1 MSLNVVLMTGSVNA
15 LLVIAYLIIF
25 SNMGLG
31 LYESTFSALLTTLI
45 SNILS
50 RFNLPV
56 GSLRLLKELRK
67 ASVIKLHRDFL
78 VQSLRFRAVRDI
90 TVEFNLGGALI
101 PSIISTLLLTHIAV
115 SYGVIS
121 LMTILILIALSALVI
136 NRISIVIR
144 GLGLAVPVLMASLL
158 ISALCLA
165 VNTVAGSFKLLSIHY
180 SYLVAYISI
189 LLGVDLM
196 NLSKITFYAARKL
209 IIGGLK
215 VYDALSLMPAAS
227 TIITYVII
235 ALPHVIGLV

>member
-1 MSLNVVLMTGSVNA
+1 MSFNVVLMTGSVNT
-15 LLVIAYLIIF
+15 LLVITYLIVF
-25 SNMGLG
+25 FNMGLG
-31 LYESTFSALLTTLI
+31 LYESTFLALLITSI

-56 GSLRLLKELRK
+56 GSLRLLNELRK
-67 ASVIKLHRDFL
+67 ASVIKLHNDFL

-101 PSIISTLLLTHIAV
+101 PLTISTLLLTHIAV
-115 SYGVIS
+115 SYGMTS
-121 LMTILILIALSALVI
+121 LMTALMLTALSTLIV

-158 ISALCLA
+158 ISVLCLA
-165 VNTVAGSFKLLSIHY
+165 VNTVAGGFKSLSIHY
-180 SYLVAYISI
+180 SYLVAYVSI

-215 VYDALSLMPAAS
+215 VYDALSLMPATS
-227 TIITYVII
+227 TIITYTIVTLPYII
-235 ALPHVIGLV
+235 